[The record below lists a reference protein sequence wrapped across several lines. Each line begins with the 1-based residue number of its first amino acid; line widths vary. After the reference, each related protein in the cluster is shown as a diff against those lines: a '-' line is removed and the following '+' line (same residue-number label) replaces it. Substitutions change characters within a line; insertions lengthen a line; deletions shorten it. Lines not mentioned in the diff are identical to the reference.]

1 MDVVYNVTFS
11 CLFHWIILNRSK
23 VTNQKSKAYP
33 ADCFLSDPLVLFQA
47 PFNSPSLNI
56 LT

>member
-23 VTNQKSKAYP
+23 VQIRNLRLTLLIVSYQI
-33 ADCFLSDPLVLFQA
+33 LLVLFQA
-47 PFNSPSLNI
+47 PFNSPLLNI